1 MLRREF
7 LIGLSATGALAAS
20 GAHAQSAWPQ
30 AGRTIK
36 VIVPWPPG
44 AANDALGRLFAQRL
58 QETMGATTVVENRV
72 GGAGLVGTNAV
83 IQAEPDGYTFLASAF
98 NTAVMPKVLKAATFD
113 PEVDLEAVARTA
125 VAPLVCVMSAARP
138 EKTLAEVIASA
149 KENPRNFTFAISSLG
164 SAGHLATVEFLRRT
178 GLKIDMVPYRGTA
191 PALQDL
197 MGGSVQLLID
207 PSFALLPAAADP
219 TKVKALAIASRQR
232 SVLAPMCRPSSRA
245 ASGLHL
251 QLLVRDLGAQGHAA
265 RDPGEGE
272 RHGPGHD
279 EGPRHRAKAHGDA
292 DRAGRRGHRRDPRLH
307 QERGRAL
314 RRASEE
320 HQFRADL
327 MRESRRLA
335 LVTGAS
341 SGIGEAI
348 VRRLLANGWNV
359 VGAARRETAVD
370 APGYRGV
377 AADLG
382 TAEGCAAVAAAA
394 GGASALVHAAGFMVG
409 GRLGELAGP
418 GGERMWRLHVQAAE
432 ALAEALA
439 PQMAAGGRIV
449 LIGSRAANGA
459 PGRSRYAATK
469 AALVAMARSWAA
481 ELAPRGITVNVVR
494 PRPPRPRC

>member
-7 LIGLSATGALAAS
+7 IIGLAAGGVAAAGGAQ
-20 GAHAQSAWPQ
+20 AQTAWPQ

-83 IQAEPDGYTFLASAF
+83 IQADPDGYTFLASAF

-138 EKTLAEVIASA
+138 EKTLAEVIRSA

-232 SVLAPMCRPSSRA
+232 SVLAPTVPTFIENGVEDYIFNSWYGIWA
-245 ASGLHL
+245 PKGTP
-251 QLLVRDLGAQGHAA
+251 RDIQEKANAMVQATMK
-265 RDPGEGE
+265 DP
-272 RHGPGHD
+272 
-279 EGPRHRAKAHGDA
+279 
-292 DRAGRRGHRRDPRLH
+292 
-307 QERGRAL
+307 
-314 RRASEE
+314 
-320 HQFRADL
+320 
-327 MRESRRLA
+327 
-335 LVTGAS
+335 
-341 SGIGEAI
+341 AI
-348 VRRLLANGWNV
+348 VQRL
-359 VGAARRETAVD
+359 TS
-370 APGYRGV
+370 
-377 AADLG
+377 
-382 TAEGCAAVAAAA
+382 T
-394 GGASALVHAAGFMVG
+394 
-409 GRLGELAGP
+409 
-418 GGERMWRLHVQAAE
+418 
-432 ALAEALA
+432 
-439 PQMAAGGRIV
+439 
-449 LIGSRAANGA
+449 LIEPVSEDI
-459 PGRSRYAATK
+459 AATRAFIK
-469 AALVAMARSWAA
+469 SEVERSGALLKSINF
-481 ELAPRGITVNVVR
+481 EPT
-494 PRPPRPRC
+494 